1 MIAELHFGQPHQLAT
16 PDTTWSDLLLCV
28 RVLPGVAFVYISPG
42 GRLLY
47 SDAFAGPL
55 LARTSRGIYS
65 LCPTPTEILSLSWIL
80 QQPGF

>member
-65 LCPTPTEILSLSWIL
+65 AALHQPKFSLSWIL